1 MYEMTIKLL
10 IYIYFFCRCVDV
22 AYRNIFFFCRC
33 GDVTTL
39 NVHALVHSTNEK
51 LNDKSPETEKMYDK
65 AGPELM
71 DEIKKN
77 VRSKRQIQKEY

>member
-1 MYEMTIKLL
+1 MLSSD
-10 IYIYFFCRCVDV
+10 IYFFCRCVDV

-65 AGPELM
+65 AGNPISPFGSTNNSYVIPNKTQLNYF
-71 DEIKKN
+71 IH
-77 VRSKRQIQKEY
+77 S